1 LGVASTW
8 SASQTNPKKLGL
20 YFNPNPEALPVDPV
34 GGSLL
39 RGRTVH
45 VFRIGGNGTASPAPI
60 AGGYAVSRGSRTA
73 SSPPAGTGPGA
84 GATAAPAGPLS
95 SESAEMGTGG
105 KVLLGV
111 AGLAAVVVLFI
122 VLRPADAE
130 ETTTTTAATTDATTS
145 QTGETDTEP
154 GDATTAPTTEPE
166 EPEGPQTIRLDV
178 KEAEPEIERVD
189 VERGERVV
197 LVVRADVTDHVH
209 LHGYDLMSEVGPGR
223 PARLEF
229 RASIPGQFEVELED
243 RHRQIA
249 QLTVTQ

>member
-1 LGVASTW
+1 
-8 SASQTNPKKLGL
+8 
-20 YFNPNPEALPVDPV
+20 
-34 GGSLL
+34 
-39 RGRTVH
+39 
-45 VFRIGGNGTASPAPI
+45 
-60 AGGYAVSRGSRTA
+60 
-73 SSPPAGTGPGA
+73 
-84 GATAAPAGPLS
+84 
-95 SESAEMGTGG
+95 MGTGG
-105 KVLLGV
+105 KVILGV

-130 ETTTTTAATTDATTS
+130 ETTTTTAATTEATTS

-154 GDATTAPTTEPE
+154 GSATTAPTTEPE
-166 EPEGPQTIRLDV
+166 GPRTIRLDV

-189 VERGERVV
+189 VERDERVV